1 MQIEFELFGCFIFKP
16 LMNDDNDKK
25 HTSDDIRTTC
35 ISTYFSS
42 LKLTLALR
50 SHETVSIPVSR
61 RGPDHRGVVAP
72 DRQPEGADQGSLL
85 PGGQAQDEGAP
96 GAAAVHR

>member
-16 LMNDDNDKK
+16 LMITKINLQ
-25 HTSDDIRTTC
+25 TSDDIRTTC

-50 SHETVSIPVSR
+50 SHETVLIPVSR

>member
-1 MQIEFELFGCFIFKP
+1 MLC
-16 LMNDDNDKK
+16 M
-25 HTSDDIRTTC
+25 S
-35 ISTYFSS
+35 
-42 LKLTLALR
+42 LR
-50 SHETVSIPVSR
+50 SQITVLTPVSR